1 MSIDVQDTVKTDKI
15 SLAEH
20 RSDENSVI
28 AVATLNKPKALN
40 ALDLDMAKDLLAALR
55 HWETR
60 DDIMCV
66 VLMAEGDK
74 AFCAG
79 GDIVSMYQAME
90 ASPKAT
96 PEFVEEFFT
105 CEYTLDY
112 TIHTYKKPII
122 VWGTGIVMGGGMGLL
137 TGASHRLVTQSSRL
151 AMPEVTIGLYPDV
164 GGSYFLPRLPGHTG
178 MFLGLTGASMNATDA
193 CYLGLADQVVD
204 EGARKQLI
212 ASLIGHTWH
221 TRSSKKDQVDYVLS
235 SIPAPESPPKGN
247 VEAHRA
253 LIDRVCDGDSLGQ
266 VVRQIVELDDFG
278 NKWLA
283 KAKATLKSGSP
294 ITAHLVYQQCVRG
307 KGMSLLGCF
316 EMELIMSYRCGEFG
330 ELQEGIRAL
339 LIDKDN
345 APNWTYPDVESVPP
359 EVIVKFFTSPYR
371 DHPLSEL
378 EKRK

>member
-28 AVATLNKPKALN
+28 AVASLNKPQALN

-79 GDIVSMYQAME
+79 GDIVSMYKAME
-90 ASPKAT
+90 ASPDET
-96 PEFVEEFFT
+96 PAFVEEFFT

-151 AMPEVTIGLYPDV
+151 AMPEISIGLYPDV

-193 CYLGLADQVVD
+193 CYLGLADQIVD

-221 TRSSKKDQVDYVLS
+221 TRSSKKEQVDYVLNS
-235 SIPAPESPPKGN
+235 LPAPDAPPKGN

-253 LIDRVCDGDSLGQ
+253 LIDRVCEGESLGQ
-266 VVRQIVELDDFG
+266 VVRQIIELDDFG

-283 KAKATLKSGSP
+283 KAKATLKAGSP

-345 APNWTYPDVESVPP
+345 SPKWSFPDVDSVPP
-359 EVIVKFFTSPYR
+359 EVIVKFFTSPYK

>member
-28 AVATLNKPKALN
+28 AVACLNKPKALN
-40 ALDLDMAKDLLAALR
+40 ALDLDMARDLLAALR
-55 HWETR
+55 HWQSR

-79 GDIVSMYQAME
+79 GDIVSMYKAMQE
-90 ASPKAT
+90 NEGEVPA
-96 PEFVEEFFT
+96 FVEEFFT
-105 CEYTLDY
+105 QEYTLDY
-112 TIHTYKKPII
+112 TIHTYTKPII

-137 TGASHRLVTQSSRL
+137 TGASHRLVTQTSRL
-151 AMPEVTIGLYPDV
+151 AMPEISIGLYPDV

-178 MFLGLTGASMNATDA
+178 MFLGLTGASMNASDA
-193 CYLGLADQVVD
+193 CYLGLADHIVD

-221 TRSSKKDQVDYVLS
+221 NRSSKKEQVDYVLS
-235 SIPAPESPPKGN
+235 SLPKPDDVPKSN

-253 LIDRVCDGDSLGQ
+253 LIDRVCEGKSLGHIIK
-266 VVRQIVELDDFG
+266 QIVELDDFG

-283 KAKATLKSGSP
+283 KAKSTLKAGSP

-316 EMELIMSYRCGEFG
+316 EMELIMSCRCAEFG

-345 APNWTYPDVESVPP
+345 KPDWKYPDVDSVPP
-359 EVIVKFFTSPYR
+359 EVIVKFFTSPFK

-378 EKRK
+378 EKLK